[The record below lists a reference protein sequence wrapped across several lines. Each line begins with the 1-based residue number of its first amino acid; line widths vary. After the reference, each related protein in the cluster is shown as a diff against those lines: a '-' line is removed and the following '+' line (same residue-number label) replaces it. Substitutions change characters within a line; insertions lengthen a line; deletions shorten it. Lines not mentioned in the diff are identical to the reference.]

1 MVIVTNHVCS
11 VTVTF
16 PCRPLATVRVSR
28 VAFPSSLILHPDL
41 GGFAPTT
48 PYQPPKRPTRSQ
60 KNVKPNSREA
70 GPSSK
75 STKAPRQPLARKT
88 ASHARNGASPTD
100 DDDDDVLEVVPEDEV
115 EQVDADMADA
125 GDEDIQMVDVAVG
138 KKGAAPLAAI
148 ANGKPAAKG
157 KGKTKVPA
165 AKSKKTSPGGYTIDV
180 DAFQDRDEL
189 DDDVNDAVQR
199 AILVQGRGNKKD
211 KDNQEVV
218 RLQEKLR
225 RVSFQSFF

>member
-1 MVIVTNHVCS
+1 M
-11 VTVTF
+11 
-16 PCRPLATVRVSR
+16 
-28 VAFPSSLILHPDL
+28 
-41 GGFAPTT
+41 
-48 PYQPPKRPTRSQ
+48 
-60 KNVKPNSREA
+60 
-70 GPSSK
+70 
-75 STKAPRQPLARKT
+75 
-88 ASHARNGASPTD
+88 
-100 DDDDDVLEVVPEDEV
+100 LEVVPEDEV

-225 RVSFQSFF
+225 RVSFQSFS